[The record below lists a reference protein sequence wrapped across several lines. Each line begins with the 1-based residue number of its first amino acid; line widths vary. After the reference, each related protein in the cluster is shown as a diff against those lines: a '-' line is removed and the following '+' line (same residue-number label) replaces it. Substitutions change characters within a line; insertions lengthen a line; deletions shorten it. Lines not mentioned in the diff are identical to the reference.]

1 MPTLAPRPLVAC
13 HQCDLLQ
20 RETALAPGG
29 TARCRRCGG
38 ALYRNSGAGLDRA
51 LALTLAALILLA
63 MANAFPIVSLEF
75 QGQRD
80 TTTLLGAVDSLYRQ
94 DKPLVAGLVLVTT
107 ILAPALELTG
117 MLYLCLPLRLGRV
130 PRFFA
135 QVGRVMQALRPWG
148 MVEVFMLGLLV
159 SLVKLGGYAEVIIGR
174 AFWSFAALMVV
185 MAAWTVSMDMR
196 DLWKRAKVRTP

>member
-1 MPTLAPRPLVAC
+1 MSSLASSPLVAC

-20 RETALAPGG
+20 REAALAPGG
-29 TARCRRCGG
+29 LARCRRCGG

-51 LALTLAALILLA
+51 LALTLAGLVLLA

-80 TTTLLGAVDSLYRQ
+80 TTTFLGAVASLYHQ
-94 DKPLVAGLVLVTT
+94 EKPLIAGLVFATTFLV
-107 ILAPALELTG
+107 PALELTG
-117 MLYLCLPLRLGRV
+117 MLYLVLPLWLGRM
-130 PRFFA
+130 PRHFA
-135 QVGRVMQALRPWG
+135 PVGRMMQALRPWG

-185 MAAWTVSMDMR
+185 TAAWTVSTDMR
-196 DLWKRAKVRTP
+196 ELWARAHVTR